1 VVLFIRIAGVL
12 LFATV
17 VNTTIVVVTTE
28 VFVSFFVVIVVGS
41 YRSFCHSYILGCSDF
56 DFFHILRY
64 NHPSL
69 TP

>member
-1 VVLFIRIAGVL
+1 MGEGDDWTLSREAVRLGQHDGGGG
-12 LFATV
+12 
-17 VNTTIVVVTTE
+17 
-28 VFVSFFVVIVVGS
+28 GS
-41 YRSFCHSYILGCSDF
+41 VAKLIHQINNDCPIGCSDF